1 MDDLQRALSVR
12 GLALSILPEKGRCL
26 FSTRDFSPG
35 NVILSEEPYVSVP
48 NRVSVDSRCD
58 WCLTTSNLKR
68 CSSCQVVWYCG
79 STCQKSDW
87 KLHRLECSALSKLDK
102 DRQKS
107 LTSSIRLM
115 VKLYLRRK
123 LQSEKIIP
131 TTATD
136 NYNLVEALVSHMSDI
151 DEKQLVLYAQMA
163 NLVSLILQLPDINIK
178 EIAENFSKLACNAHT
193 ICDSELRPLG
203 TGLYPIISIINHSCL
218 PNSVLVFEGRVAV
231 IRAVQH
237 IPKGTEVSI
246 SYIETAGS
254 TMTRQKAL
262 KEQYFFSC
270 ACLRCIKVG
279 QPDDIQESAIL
290 EGYRCK
296 DNGCDGFLLRDSGDK
311 GFICHQCGLVR
322 DKEEMKEIASEIKFL
337 SEKASKLLSS
347 GYNTE
352 ASATYK
358 MIEKLQV
365 KLCHPF
371 SIDLMRTRETLLK
384 ILMELQDWKEALA
397 FCRLTI
403 PAYQRAYPGFHPLL
417 GLQYYNC
424 GKLEWLLGATKD
436 AIKSL
441 TEAVDIL
448 RITHGTNTQF
458 MKELFIK
465 LEEAHVEASY
475 KLSSKNNSPMDD

>member
-35 NVILSEEPYVSVP
+35 DVILSEEPYVSVP

-79 STCQKSDW
+79 SICQKSDW
-87 KLHRLECSALSKLDK
+87 KLHRLECGALSKLDK
-102 DRQKS
+102 DRKKS

-131 TTATD
+131 TTVTD
-136 NYNLVEALVSHMSDI
+136 NYNLVEALVSHTSDI

-270 ACLRCIKVG
+270 ACLHCIKVG

-397 FCRLTI
+397 YCRLTI
-403 PAYQRAYPGFHPLL
+403 PVYQRAYPGFHPLL
-417 GLQYYNC
+417 GLQYYTS